1 LRHRDYRLLW
11 IGLAV
16 ALLGSGLW
24 LVALAWQVIELG
36 GGPVQLSVVTTAY
49 SIGLLVCVLFGGIA
63 ADRLSQRSVM
73 IAADSVRGVVLLVV
87 AALALTGSLEIWHLA
102 VGAVLIGAGEAF
114 LIPAYTALVPKLLPA
129 EELLA
134 ANGLEGTLRPLAQ
147 QATGPALG
155 GLAIAALSP
164 GLAILVAGLTYL
176 FSAACVMAM
185 NVRPETSTTETIG
198 GEAAAQSAAT
208 GGVAVGGELAGVR
221 AMVADLREAWGY
233 VRGTPWLLA
242 SLLFGTFYVLLIL
255 GPLEVLLPFAV
266 RDQLGGG
273 PGDFG
278 LVLAAFGIG
287 GAFGALLISSGRL
300 PRRYLTVM
308 TLMWGIGS
316 APIVVLG
323 FAKDLWLMAAGA
335 AVVGATGSAA
345 MVIWGT
351 LLQRRVPDHLRG
363 RIASLD
369 FFVSLLLMPVSM
381 ALAGPA
387 GSLFGVT
394 AVFIV
399 AGVGPVLI
407 CFVVVWF
414 GRMRTDEIT
423 NPLDTAQ
430 NKTPQ
435 DERPAQTGPAQDS
448 PAQDDRAQDG
458 PAQDDPARDDP
469 ARGGLGQVET
479 GEGGSKRI
487 SSDA

>member
-1 LRHRDYRLLW
+1 MSWKAVQPLRHRDYRLLW
-11 IGLAV
+11 TGLAV

-49 SIGLLVCVLFGGIA
+49 SIGLVVCVLFGGIA
-63 ADRLSQRSVM
+63 ADRLPQRSV
-73 IAADSVRGVVLLVV
+73 IITADIVRGLVLLVV
-87 AALALTGSLEIWHLA
+87 AALALTGLLEIWHLA
-102 VGAVLIGAGEAF
+102 AAAVLIGAGEAF
-114 LIPAYTALVPKLLPA
+114 LIPAYTALVPRLLPA
-129 EELLA
+129 DQLLA

-164 GLAILVAGLTYL
+164 GFAILVTALTYF
-176 FSAACVMAM
+176 FSAGCVLAM
-185 NVRPETSTTETIG
+185 RVPSSGFEPVEPGDVEDVEPRP
-198 GEAAAQSAAT
+198 AKQSIF
-208 GGVAVGGELAGVR
+208 G
-221 AMVADLREAWGY
+221 DLREGWRY
-233 VRGTPWLLA
+233 VRRTRWLLA
-242 SLLFGTFYVLLIL
+242 SLLFGTVFVLLIL

-287 GAFGALLISSGRL
+287 GAAGALLISSRSL

-308 TLMWGIGS
+308 TLLWGVG
-316 APIVVLG
+316 ALPILVLG
-323 FAKDLWLMAAGA
+323 FARDLWVMMAGA
-335 AVVGATGSAA
+335 AVVGLTSSAA

-387 GSLFGVT
+387 G
-394 AVFIV
+394 AVLGLTTVFLI
-399 AGVGPVLI
+399 AGIGPA
-407 CFVVVWF
+407 VVSFLVVYF
-414 GRMRTDEIT
+414 GRMPSDEIAH
-423 NPLDTAQ
+423 PLDQPEPAPTA
-430 NKTPQ
+430 
-435 DERPAQTGPAQDS
+435 A
-448 PAQDDRAQDG
+448 
-458 PAQDDPARDDP
+458 
-469 ARGGLGQVET
+469 
-479 GEGGSKRI
+479 
-487 SSDA
+487 

>member
-1 LRHRDYRLLW
+1 MNKVRWKAVRPLRHRDYRLLW
-11 IGLAV
+11 TGLAV

-49 SIGLLVCVLFGGIA
+49 SIGLVVCVLFGGIA
-63 ADRLSQRSVM
+63 ADRLPQRSVI
-73 IAADSVRGVVLLVV
+73 IAADTVRGAVLLVV
-87 AALALTGSLEIWHLA
+87 AGLALTGYLEIWQLA

-129 EELLA
+129 DELLA

-164 GLAILVAGLTYL
+164 GVAILVAALTYF

-185 NVRPETSTTETIG
+185 RVRPEG
-198 GEAAAQSAAT
+198 SAAVDSEGPT
-208 GGVAVGGELAGVR
+208 GVR
-221 AMVADLREAWGY
+221 AMVADVREGWGY
-233 VRGTPWLLA
+233 VRATRWLLA
-242 SLLFGTFYVLLIL
+242 SLLFGTAYVLLIL

-266 RDQLGGG
+266 RDHLGGG

-278 LVLAAFGIG
+278 LVLAAFGVG
-287 GAFGALLISSGRL
+287 GAIGALLISSRSL
-300 PRRYLTVM
+300 PRRYLTIM
-308 TLMWGIGS
+308 TLMWGVGS
-316 APIVVLG
+316 APIMVLG
-323 FAKDLWLMAAGA
+323 FARDLWMMAVGA
-335 AVVGATGSAA
+335 AIVGATGSAA

-399 AGVGPVLI
+399 AGVGPVLV
-407 CFVVVWF
+407 CFVVIWF
-414 GRMRTDEIT
+414 GRMLTDELA
-423 NPLDTAQ
+423 NPLDIAQDEGAPDQLTAQ
-430 NKTPQ
+430 ETGDSTRIGAQ
-435 DERPAQTGPAQDS
+435 DETDYSKRSGAQDET
-448 PAQDDRAQDG
+448 DDGA
-458 PAQDDPARDDP
+458 
-469 ARGGLGQVET
+469 
-479 GEGGSKRI
+479 SKRI
-487 SSDA
+487 SADA